1 MSTINLNENHIQ
13 YAVILTGLFHLISTI
28 IGTELIEKFGR
39 KTLIIFSKLSI
50 IITFS
55 ALTLFINV
63 SIQFITYLNSICINI
78 KLIYI
83 F

>member
-13 YAVILTGLFHLISTI
+13 YAVILTGLIHLISTI